1 MSLLELWLP
10 ILAAW
15 LSTHVA
21 STLAWTVLPHHKPE
35 WKPITLEGDLA
46 SSLRLTKP
54 GEQYLLNEPGGD
66 GSAGGDSAR
75 CKGMLILWKHTPNM
89 GKNIG
94 MTLAYFLFC
103 AVTIGYLAGIAFT
116 PATPT
121 VDVFRFTATVALLTH
136 AVGGL
141 PTVVWFRR
149 KFWMDF
155 VDGLVYAL
163 ATGAAFALLW
173 PSPSA

>member
-1 MSLLELWLP
+1 MDLAELWLP
-10 ILAAW
+10 ILATWLATHV
-15 LSTHVA
+15 LSTI
-21 STLAWTVLPHHKPE
+21 AWTVLPHHKPE

-66 GSAGGDSAR
+66 GAVGMDPAR
-75 CKGMLILWKHTPNM
+75 CKGMLVLWKHKPNM

-103 AVTIGYLAGIAFT
+103 AVAIGYLADIAF
-116 PATPT
+116 PAGSETAAI
-121 VDVFRFTATVALLTH
+121 DVFRFTATIALLAH
-136 AVGGL
+136 AVGDL
-141 PTVVWFRR
+141 PTVIWFRR

-155 VDGLVYAL
+155 VDGVAYSL

-173 PSPSA
+173 PR